1 MEVEAIKKG
10 LKMCPSI
17 SINNIINTLELHLP
31 AHLHFSFPSSPHLSL
46 AAWIKLFWF
55 LQILLELQGVS
66 TIDPQRLVKGNM
78 SISLVNHWC
87 RTAPLWD
94 SLKD

>member
-46 AAWIKLFWF
+46 AA
-55 LQILLELQGVS
+55 
-66 TIDPQRLVKGNM
+66 
-78 SISLVNHWC
+78 
-87 RTAPLWD
+87 
-94 SLKD
+94 